1 MEKILV
7 KNDSYKAEHVI
18 SELQEKCS
26 MINNVIPSLLKANDI
41 ELTPDNF
48 QMALLNPK
56 GIKKVYYSTLNEKI
70 NNFPK
75 VLQITA
81 RQEADN
87 AINNMLD
94 TLNELELSYIEKRYI
109 VFSGTICKVNVD
121 AIKENFKRYITDAK
135 EIEVFNLV
143 KQAANVLNE
152 LFKGD
157 IPLNWT
163 SIFMAENGK
172 LKVNEDLNFDYF
184 ANRK

>member
-1 MEKILV
+1 M
-7 KNDSYKAEHVI
+7 
-18 SELQEKCS
+18 
-26 MINNVIPSLLKANDI
+26 
-41 ELTPDNF
+41 
-48 QMALLNPK
+48 
-56 GIKKVYYSTLNEKI
+56 
-70 NNFPK
+70 
-75 VLQITA
+75 
-81 RQEADN
+81 
-87 AINNMLD
+87 
-94 TLNELELSYIEKRYI
+94 
-109 VFSGTICKVNVD
+109 D